1 MYTTIPMQAVSNHKF
16 SCKVY
21 IDGANTLLRFRLM
34 YNELAKYWTVDIYK
48 DDNMVYAGLPLIPGQ
63 NILEQVA
70 YLGIGSAWIVPKSDV
85 GEQWPSEDTLASE
98 WYVIWGDTDG

>member
-1 MYTTIPMQAVSNHKF
+1 MYTVIPMQPVSNHKF

-21 IDGANTLLRFRLM
+21 IDGVNVLLRFRMM
-34 YNELAKYWTVDIYK
+34 YNELAKYWIVDIYK
-48 DDNMVYAGLPLIPGQ
+48 NDDMVYAGLPFIPGQ

-70 YLGIGSAWIVPKSDV
+70 YLGIGSAWIFPKSDV
-85 GEQWPSEDTLASE
+85 EEQWPSEDTLSSD